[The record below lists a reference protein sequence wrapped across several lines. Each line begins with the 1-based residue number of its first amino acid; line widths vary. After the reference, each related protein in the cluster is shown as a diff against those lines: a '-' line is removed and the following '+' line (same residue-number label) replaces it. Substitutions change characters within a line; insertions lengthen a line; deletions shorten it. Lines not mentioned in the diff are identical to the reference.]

1 MTSLELPLTRKDL
14 LPKGRRDRTLFIVM
28 TVMTPA
34 ITLFELLVVL
44 PQYHDSID
52 ALVCLHSVL
61 AVFIVVNILGN
72 MYRVIQI
79 GTGVRDSGCQLPAVL
94 LPGWRYCPV
103 CQVNAP
109 PRSHHCNVCDQCI
122 LKHDHHCM
130 FAGRCVGFFNQRYFV
145 MGLVYIFF
153 GTLYSLIYQ
162 LDYCVASMGGMRL
175 FFLLGQL
182 APHFGWLLGVFGWRG
197 FFCSTL
203 NLFQMLTVALSGY
216 MLVVQAQGIWTNQ
229 TTYERRHGIVRYHA
243 GLRRN
248 LREALGTSWYLVWL
262 GPWVRSP
269 ALGDGLR
276 FDNGI
281 EALVE
286 GKRL

>member
-1 MTSLELPLTRKDL
+1 
-14 LPKGRRDRTLFIVM
+14 
-28 TVMTPA
+28 
-34 ITLFELLVVL
+34 
-44 PQYHDSID
+44 
-52 ALVCLHSVL
+52 
-61 AVFIVVNILGN
+61 
-72 MYRVIQI
+72 
-79 GTGVRDSGCQLPAVL
+79 
-94 LPGWRYCPV
+94 
-103 CQVNAP
+103 
-109 PRSHHCNVCDQCI
+109 
-122 LKHDHHCM
+122 
-130 FAGRCVGFFNQRYFV
+130 
-145 MGLVYIFF
+145 
-153 GTLYSLIYQ
+153 
-162 LDYCVASMGGMRL
+162 MGGMRL